1 METEQN
7 MDQPDRSPLRRWLRD
22 LPIRLKFILV
32 SITVMVAMLSVAS
45 AFLMWH
51 EWTRSRAT
59 LANHAQTLATVVGN
73 NCTAALTFLDP
84 EVARNILGALRHDP
98 DVLHAAVLDAGG
110 REFAAFTRP
119 GFQDPPAQA
128 SPPNGDRRFAD
139 RTLSLTSEIVLDGRR
154 IGHIFMVLN
163 TKSLNDVLAS
173 YFVTM
178 LFVLAAALAA
188 GIVLTWHLQALVV
201 APLTGLADTALR
213 VARDQDYTVRMRH
226 DGSDEVSRMVDAFN
240 TMLDRI
246 AARDRQL
253 QQNARLLEDYQQRL
267 RTLASELVVAEE
279 RERRSLATELHDSVC
294 QTLAV
299 AKLRLSELQ
308 DQVPEGKAREELL
321 KASSLVSEAT
331 VEARTLIGQLS
342 PKLLYDVGLE
352 AAMENMAEQFNSRF
366 GMQVSVHDDG
376 KPKPVSDDLRALL
389 FRSAQEFLMNA
400 VRHGK
405 ATKSDVFMRRTGD
418 RIELTVMDNGKGFLP
433 PHTDLPS
440 SETGGFGLFSIRERV
455 RHVGGVLTVDSTPD
469 EGAEVLLSV
478 PFDAREDG
486 TSAG

>member
-1 METEQN
+1 METERHI
-7 MDQPDRSPLRRWLRD
+7 DQPAQSPLRRWLRD
-22 LPIRLKFILV
+22 MPIRLKVILV
-32 SITVMVAMLSVAS
+32 SITVMVAVLSVAS

-51 EWTRSRAT
+51 EWLRSRAT
-59 LANHAQTLATVVGN
+59 LATHAQTLATVVGN
-73 NCTAALTFLDP
+73 NCTAALSFRDP
-84 EVARNILGALRHDP
+84 DVAQDILGALQHDP

-119 GFQDPPAQA
+119 GFLAPPAQA
-128 SPPNGDRRFAD
+128 RPPDRERRFAD
-139 RTLSLTSEIVLDGRR
+139 RTLSLTSEIVLDDQR
-154 IGHIFMVLN
+154 IGHIFMVLG
-163 TKSLNDVLAS
+163 TKSLNDVLAR
-173 YFVTM
+173 YFATM

-188 GIVLTWHLQALVV
+188 GIVLTLHLQTLVV

-246 AARDRQL
+246 AARDKQL
-253 QQNARLLEDYQQRL
+253 QQNAKLLEVYQQRL

-308 DQVPEGKAREELL
+308 DQLPEGKAREELL
-321 KASSLVSEAT
+321 KANILVGEAT
-331 VEARTLIGQLS
+331 IEARTLIGQLS

-352 AAMENMAEQFNSRF
+352 AAMENMAEQFHTRF
-366 GMQVSVHDDG
+366 GMQASVHDDG
-376 KPKPVSDDLRALL
+376 KPKPVGDDLRALL
-389 FRSAQEFLMNA
+389 FRSTQEFLMNA

-405 ATKSDVFMRRTGD
+405 ATKADVFLRRTGD
-418 RIELTVMDNGKGFLP
+418 RIELTVMDNGNGFIP
-433 PHTDLPS
+433 PPNDIPS
-440 SETGGFGLFSIRERV
+440 PAVGGFGLFSIRERV
-455 RHVGGVLTVDSTPD
+455 RHVGGVLTVDSTPG
-469 EGAEVLLSV
+469 EGTEVLLSV
-478 PFDAREDG
+478 PFDTRNDG